1 MLRSSTPELSVPDTV
16 KEEASESIAA
26 DYAASVTVEDEVT
39 YDHDVLFGRA
49 VVCGEKVRP
58 YYPSRLL
65 KMCSDHAQQNIDAS
79 TQNFVAGNSSDSPL
93 LGTRTAKKSTAEAST
108 QTCFVASNSN
118 GSPSSPNLLI
128 NMPTDYPSPVATEE
142 DKQQDRFGLEDPLP
156 EAQNEEEPMQ
166 EVHATNE
173 DTQTANQ
180 ELNDQFSQLMSSIK
194 DLKEIVSQEGTRI
207 TAAEER
213 ATAAEGRAAAAE
225 GRLAVVAGRATN
237 LGTQMERLSQ
247 GLGTPVNRAAKAEE
261 ESMRVHL
268 KFLGMPSG
276 SSTSDH
282 EAVLDQDQ
290 DQPSNDIGQA
300 QEENRGAGVPLDAQA
315 HAEDHEIRETPAEE
329 IVDVTEDGIEEAASA
344 SSTPMVQEALLSTE
358 MAAHQQT
365 RDELARFKERIA
377 RKDSQLEKYRRLLE
391 EKTKSYEELRG
402 IQNELETQLDDAE
415 LRISELGVAEYRLGF
430 RIDALQKQVADL
442 ETESASRFNT
452 IVLQNDMILRGT
464 KELNFFIRLGTKL
477 HARVKQAE
485 KQLKG
490 ALGRADGLMRLA
502 ERRLPIHVR
511 GQTYFGD
518 FVDEEVDN
526 NEDTKPKV
534 RLAIEGPP
542 AEFSG
547 EQNIKMVPGHEAM
560 SDDVDIERLVSEFIE
575 MRNGTVVDNS
585 NVADIGAKG
594 PAFNNSNIPDAENVA
609 SSGVHTATS
618 EGTPK
623 ESGFTF
629 SLETPFQESRQQNED
644 AVKPPVFA
652 FGGTPIQESRKKAK
666 STANVPMFQF
676 STIPSQENQQQIP
689 SVMTPSPHGFHF
701 SRQTAVPDVSGVQAV
716 EESSKDGAQGIH
728 VKGGDKKDEQNDQ
741 KGAAGFMLGNHEVTR
756 DTTATSAN
764 QPDTPKAEGNAQDF
778 KSEATTPLFGAQASP
793 SPVLN
798 SDANS
803 STFNFASAADFNFGA
818 TTTFQAGSDIYIAK
832 PEAFGGEGEDERNE
846 GPTKKTKT
854 APIYEAATSIDLSSS
869 SSKQNE
875 NSNKKNKTAPGFE
888 AASINMASPSFT
900 GSENEAAKKTKAA
913 SIFEAAASV
922 ILSPLSSENKAALVA
937 SSDHDS
943 KDASE
948 ALKFTSGEN
957 LDFSSTAAKGEGR
970 KQEPA
975 LQNEI
980 PPMFGAR
987 LSNQF
992 SFSPSG
998 IPPTFGGF
1006 SNGPEGAF
1014 KTPSAPKPCMLG
1026 ETDKQKQKQA
1036 SAKKTADAPIF
1047 AADAFAKFDS
1057 PASGKKV
1064 KFDQFNLGIAGASE
1078 IEPNAV
1084 SSVLGPGLVAAN
1096 PEQKQKPDPKVANED
1111 LEGLYRDAPLV
1122 AGRGNEDVQHAD
1134 DMSLQPSSAYPAECE
1149 NTSVAGRYINS
1160 VEGLRGIPRGLDGCP
1175 GPEDNNDSL
1184 YEIEDDYQAPTKE
1197 PAKVEHVGVEPAPAI
1212 AFAVESTQGSFS
1224 TLPAQLPDPSVSSDS
1239 SQSACA
1245 AARDTPESSPT
1256 EANEAGGEVWQG
1268 SSRTAAEIDAS
1279 WELECRQRAISTL
1292 ADGVNEQ
1299 QLLREPEW
1307 PAALPP
1313 LAAAAT
1319 TVTSMQPSGSTQA
1332 AVSNLGA
1339 NHGICPTVSP
1349 EISEG
1354 AAHALETAPMTIRNA
1369 DGHSNLVEVEAIE
1382 GTMRYAV
1389 GGMERLYIGPPTP
1402 PAFLRK
1408 FDPEVHFLSGD
1419 WIARRSSMKR
1429 CAVDL
1434 EKEVDTEGES
1444 VTWTEEVRGTEVLSE
1459 SVRQV
1464 EQDIATP
1471 SEPHVT
1477 ESPTLNPTDMRDLGR
1492 VLTARRNG
1500 RVPRVVGQR
1509 VRHPGREVAREP
1521 EDELQVTE
1529 SPTPSPP
1536 ESGNEEVLG
1545 ARAGEAQAI
1554 IHRVSPTSPGSHT
1567 HIPVTPPRARP
1578 MATLKEAAA
1587 SKDEC
1592 IIDNAPSNIKHVRSG
1607 AFVTS
1612 HEDDHQMPGITH
1624 HPHFEPLMSGALQDM
1639 EMDEDAREHG
1649 AEDEVARETEPLD
1662 MNPATRSNDGVETQM
1677 PPQSEQQMEDDTTT
1691 SEMQAPQS
1699 MAETAG
1705 ESREQTKDPPAKK
1718 PSEGLHLW
1726 SLRKK
1731 R

>member
-16 KEEASESIAA
+16 KEKASESIAA
-26 DYAASVTVEDEVT
+26 DYVASVTVEDEIT
-39 YDHDVLFGRA
+39 NDHDVLFGRA
-49 VVCGEKVRP
+49 VVCGEKVRR
-58 YYPSRLL
+58 YYPSRVS
-65 KMCSDHAQQNIDAS
+65 KICSDHAQQTIDAS
-79 TQNFVAGNSSDSPL
+79 TQNFAAGNSSDSPL
-93 LGTRTAKKSTAEAST
+93 LETQIAKKSTAEAST
-108 QTCFVASNSN
+108 QTSFVASNSN
-118 GSPSSPNLLI
+118 GSPSSPNLLV
-128 NMPTDYPSPVATEE
+128 NTPTEHPSPVAME
-142 DKQQDRFGLEDPLP
+142 DDKSQDRFGLEDPLP
-156 EAQNEEEPMQ
+156 EAQNEEELMQ

-180 ELNDQFSQLMSSIK
+180 ELDDEFSQLMSSIK
-194 DLKEIVSQEGTRI
+194 NLMEIVSQDRTRI

-213 ATAAEGRAAAAE
+213 ATAAEGRAKAAEGRAAAAE

-237 LGTQMERLSQ
+237 LGTHMERL
-247 GLGTPVNRAAKAEE
+247 GEDLGTQVNRAAKAEE
-261 ESMRVHL
+261 EPMRVRL

-282 EAVLDQDQ
+282 EAILEQ

-300 QEENRGAGVPLDAQA
+300 QEESSGAGVPLDAQV

-329 IVDVTEDGIEEAASA
+329 TVDVTEDGIEEAASA

-365 RDELARFKERIA
+365 RDELAQFKERVA
-377 RKDSQLEKYRRLLE
+377 SKEGRLEKYRRLLE
-391 EKTKSYEELRG
+391 EKTRSYEELRG

-502 ERRLPIHVR
+502 EQRLPIHVR
-511 GQTYFGD
+511 GHTYFGD
-518 FVDEEVDN
+518 VLDEEVDN

-547 EQNIKMVPGHEAM
+547 EQNIEMFSGHEAV

-585 NVADIGAKG
+585 IVADIGAEG

-609 SSGVHTATS
+609 SPGVHIATS

-629 SLETPFQESRQQNED
+629 SLETPFQESRQQNENV
-644 AVKPPVFA
+644 VKKPVFA
-652 FGGTPIQESRKKAK
+652 FGGTPVQESREKAK
-666 STANVPMFQF
+666 STANIPTFQF

-689 SVMTPSPHGFHF
+689 SVMTPSPQGFHF

-716 EESSKDGAQGIH
+716 EENSKDGAQGIH
-728 VKGGDKKDEQNDQ
+728 VKGGDNKDEENDQ

-778 KSEATTPLFGAQASP
+778 KSEATTALFGAQASP
-793 SPVLN
+793 SPTLN

-803 STFNFASAADFNFGA
+803 GTFNFPPATGFNFGA

-854 APIYEAATSIDLSSS
+854 ASIY
-869 SSKQNE
+869 
-875 NSNKKNKTAPGFE
+875 
-888 AASINMASPSFT
+888 
-900 GSENEAAKKTKAA
+900 EAAKKTKAA

-937 SSDHDS
+937 SSDHDP

-957 LDFSSTAAKGEGR
+957 LNFSSTAAKGEGR

-975 LQNEI
+975 LQNGI
-980 PPMFGAR
+980 PPMFEAG
-987 LSNQF
+987 LSDQF

-1006 SNGPEGAF
+1006 SNGL
-1014 KTPSAPKPCMLG
+1014 S
-1026 ETDKQKQKQA
+1026 
-1036 SAKKTADAPIF
+1036 
-1047 AADAFAKFDS
+1047 
-1057 PASGKKV
+1057 
-1064 KFDQFNLGIAGASE
+1064 
-1078 IEPNAV
+1078 
-1084 SSVLGPGLVAAN
+1084 
-1096 PEQKQKPDPKVANED
+1096 
-1111 LEGLYRDAPLV
+1111 RDAPLT
-1122 AGRGNEDVQHAD
+1122 AGREDEDAPNAD
-1134 DMSLQPSSAYPAECE
+1134 DMFLEPSSAYPAECE
-1149 NTSVAGRYINS
+1149 NTSVAGRHINS
-1160 VEGLRGIPRGLDGCP
+1160 VEGHGGIPRGLDGCP
-1175 GPEDNNDSL
+1175 GPCDNDDSL
-1184 YEIEDDYQAPTKE
+1184 YEIEDDYQAPAKE
-1197 PAKVEHVGVEPAPAI
+1197 PAKVEHVGVEPGPAI
-1212 AFAVESTQGSFS
+1212 AFAAESTQGSFS
-1224 TLPAQLPDPSVSSDS
+1224 TLPAQLPDPSMNSDS
-1239 SQSACA
+1239 SESVSA
-1245 AARDTPESSPT
+1245 AARGTPESSPT
-1256 EANEAGGEVWQG
+1256 EANEAVGEVWQG
-1268 SSRTAAEIDAS
+1268 PSRTAAEIDAS

-1292 ADGVNEQ
+1292 ADGVNGQ

-1319 TVTSMQPSGSTQA
+1319 TATSMQPSGSTQA
-1332 AVSNLGA
+1332 AMSNLGA
-1339 NHGICPTVSP
+1339 NHGLCPTVSP

-1402 PAFLRK
+1402 PAFLQR

-1434 EKEVDTEGES
+1434 EKEVDTEGGS
-1444 VTWTEEVRGTEVLSE
+1444 VTWTEEVRETEVLSE

-1464 EQDIATP
+1464 KQEHATP
-1471 SEPHVT
+1471 SEPQVI

-1492 VLTARRNG
+1492 VLTARRNV

-1509 VRHPGREVAREP
+1509 VRRPGREVAREP

-1529 SPTPSPP
+1529 SPTLSPP
-1536 ESGNEEVLG
+1536 ESGNEEILG
-1545 ARAGEAQAI
+1545 TRAGEAQAI
-1554 IHRVSPTSPGSHT
+1554 IRRVSPTSPGGRT

-1612 HEDDHQMPGITH
+1612 DEDDHQMSGITH
-1624 HPHFEPLMSGALQDM
+1624 HPHFEPLMSGALQDI
-1639 EMDEDAREHG
+1639 EI
-1649 AEDEVARETEPLD
+1649 DEVARETEPLD
-1662 MNPATRSNDGVETQM
+1662 MNSATRSNDGVETQM
-1677 PPQSEQQMEDDTTT
+1677 PPQIEQQMEDDTTT
-1691 SEMQAPQS
+1691 SETQAPQS

-1705 ESREQTKDPPAKK
+1705 ESREQTKDPPPKK